1 MLRTTARSPSSRGLF
16 VAAAASLACHVL
28 GTLLLTGE
36 GWSGRGDALRTN
48 VGAGP
53 VSSSVANALELRLRL
68 ATPTEPP
75 HQPNSFEA
83 SDPRVQSASAVTFV
97 PSGLEAG
104 PPAAGGRAMFASTYL
119 PAEELDHGPAPEP
132 GWILD
137 ENVLEEVGRAHMRL
151 RLWVSDKGR
160 IDRVVVLHAE
170 PPGDWVDHAIQP
182 LASTHMRPA
191 ERDGRS
197 VASTT
202 VVELTANLESMR

>member
-1 MLRTTARSPSSRGLF
+1 MLRMTARSPSSRGLF
-16 VAAAASLACHVL
+16 VAAAASVACHVL
-28 GTLLLTGE
+28 GTWLLTGE
-36 GWSGRGDALRTN
+36 GWSGRGDASRTN

-53 VSSSVANALELRLRL
+53 VSSVANALELRFRL

-75 HQPNSFEA
+75 RQSSSVEA
-83 SDPRVQSASAVTFV
+83 SDPRVQSASAVTFE
-97 PSGLEAG
+97 PSGLEAD
-104 PPAAGGRAMFASTYL
+104 PPAAGGGAMFASTYL
-119 PAEELDHGPAPEP
+119 PAEELDRGPAPEP

-137 ENVLEEVGRAHMRL
+137 ENVLEDVGRAHMRL

-202 VVELTANLESMR
+202 VVELTANLETMR